1 MMGKKVRQCSMFF
14 GCWHSLI
21 PENHFLRQVER
32 VVDFSFIR
40 KKVAHLYSHTG
51 RPSIDPEVLIRI
63 LLIGYFYGITSER
76 ELMEQIRVN
85 LAFREFIG
93 YELDEEI
100 PDHSTLSKNRHGR
113 FKGTSVFQEIFD
125 EIVRQCMAAGLV
137 AGKHLSFDGTTIQAN
152 ASYDSMVPRRVV
164 EMSPAEYIQKVEQE
178 NPVTP
183 EVEEEQQMSMEE
195 GTTLDDSGTPPG
207 SNGNFCSVASGPEDA
222 LVTDDTADT
231 PQEGLSFAS
240 KAGGG
245 KKMSGKSRRSEK
257 KTNAT
262 HISRT
267 DPDARIFAR
276 PGQPKKLGYIECVTV
291 DSLYNIIT
299 GVEVIPGNAGEAR
312 VLVPMI
318 TSQMFKFGFRV
329 DSVSGDK
336 AHGESRVYK
345 ELLALGIKP
354 FIPHQNF
361 HETNRNIWPQEKF
374 RYDAKE
380 DCYICPNGKVLR
392 YQGCIDRGI
401 MKVYRTR
408 PRDCK
413 DCPYKSQC
421 TTSEKVGR
429 TIKRHV
435 DARVFEYVD
444 RLLKRP
450 EAREAAIWRRTG
462 PETVFGEAKE
472 YHGLRRAKFRGLEHV
487 KEQCLL
493 TATAQNI
500 KRMVKALTRRKPPKV
515 REAAMPAR
523 TLKANQVQT
532 RSSFSL
538 IQSNLTALC
547 SGPIVFQRAIA

>member
-1 MMGKKVRQCSMFF
+1 MGRKTRQFSMFF

-21 PENHFLRQVER
+21 PENHFLRQVEK

-40 KKVAHLYSHTG
+40 KRVAHLYSHTG

-76 ELMEQIRVN
+76 ELMEQIQVN

-93 YELDEEI
+93 YELEEEL

-113 FKGTSVFQEIFD
+113 FKGSPVFQEIFD
-125 EIVRQCMAAGLV
+125 EIVRQCIAAGLV

-152 ASYDSMVPRRVV
+152 ASYESMVPRRVV
-164 EMSPAEYIQKVEQE
+164 EISPTEYIRKVEQE
-178 NPVTP
+178 NPVEL
-183 EVEEEQQMSMEE
+183 EVEEESQSASDQEDAQKEPNVS
-195 GTTLDDSGTPPG
+195 PG
-207 SNGNFCSVASGPEDA
+207 SNEELDSVILGQGGASATHGREPRQASLIFTPE
-222 LVTDDTADT
+222 TN
-231 PQEGLSFAS
+231 
-240 KAGGG
+240 GGEER
-245 KKMSGKSRRSEK
+245 SGKRKKSEK

-299 GVEVIPGNAGEAR
+299 GVEVIPGNADEAQ
-312 VLVPMI
+312 VLVPMV
-318 TSQMFKFGFRV
+318 TSQMFKFGFRL

-361 HETNRNIWPQEKF
+361 HETNSKIWPQEKF
-374 RYDAKE
+374 QYDAE
-380 DCYICPNGKVLR
+380 HDCYICPNDKVLR
-392 YQGCIDRGI
+392 YQGYIDRGI
-401 MKVYRTR
+401 MKVYRAR
-408 PRDCK
+408 LKDCK

-421 TTSEKVGR
+421 TTSERVGR

-435 DARVFEYVD
+435 DAAVYEYID
-444 RLLKRP
+444 RLLKRR
-450 EAREAAIWRRTG
+450 EAREAAVWRRTG

-472 YHGLRRAKFRGLEHV
+472 HHGLRKAKFRGLERV

-500 KRMVKALTRRKPPKV
+500 KRMVKVLTKRKPPKA
-515 REAAMPAR
+515 REAVTPVR
-523 TLKANQVQT
+523 NPKRIRFQT
-532 RSSFSL
+532 VASFSL
-538 IQSNLTALC
+538 FRPSSIALC
-547 SGPIVFQRAIA
+547 FNPSVSQWAVY

>member
-1 MMGKKVRQCSMFF
+1 MMGRKIRQFSMFF

-100 PDHSTLSKNRHGR
+100 PDLSTLSKNRHGR

-125 EIVRQCMAAGLV
+125 EVVRQCMAAGLV
-137 AGKHLSFDGTTIQAN
+137 AGKHISFDGTTIQAN

-164 EMSPAEYIQKVEQE
+164 EMSPAEYLQKVEQE
-178 NPVTP
+178 NPVAP
-183 EVEEEQQMSMEE
+183 EVEEESQPPMEE
-195 GTTLDDSGTPPG
+195 GTISEQPGTPPS
-207 SNGNFCSVASGPEDA
+207 SNEDLCSVASGPEGTS
-222 LVTDDTADT
+222 VTDGTADT

-240 KAGGG
+240 KTSGG
-245 KKMSGKSRRSEK
+245 KKMPGKSKRSEK

-276 PGQPKKLGYIECVTV
+276 PGRPKKLGYIECVTV
-291 DSLYNIIT
+291 DGLYNIIT
-299 GVEVIPGNAGEAR
+299 EVEVIPGNADEVR

-336 AHGESRVYK
+336 AHGESRIYK

-361 HETNRNIWPQEKF
+361 HETNRKIWPQEEF
-374 RYDAKE
+374 RYYAKE
-380 DCYICPNGKVLR
+380 DCYICPNGKV
-392 YQGCIDRGI
+392 YGI
-401 MKVYRTR
+401 KGV
-408 PRDCK
+408 
-413 DCPYKSQC
+413 
-421 TTSEKVGR
+421 
-429 TIKRHV
+429 
-435 DARVFEYVD
+435 
-444 RLLKRP
+444 
-450 EAREAAIWRRTG
+450 
-462 PETVFGEAKE
+462 
-472 YHGLRRAKFRGLEHV
+472 
-487 KEQCLL
+487 
-493 TATAQNI
+493 
-500 KRMVKALTRRKPPKV
+500 
-515 REAAMPAR
+515 
-523 TLKANQVQT
+523 
-532 RSSFSL
+532 
-538 IQSNLTALC
+538 
-547 SGPIVFQRAIA
+547 